1 MSQTPPPTGYM
12 NRKIAESVQEAVA
25 NRSMDHIK
33 TIVKAAI
40 QRYIESFMNTQGGN
54 RKIFEV
60 LTKLGLQYITDKSF
74 DQASDPTLRKTQL
87 ARLFEQVRRE
97 LPAILIVDSEFEYI
111 QSNFT
116 GIDRA
121 YIQNNFWYGT
131 VQVVRRLKISI
142 VVGTRDQTSTDFLH
156 GLLSILFGELLFISH
171 GTRMTGNT
179 NLGESWVI
187 GMGNPVLGNITQAR
201 VNEDPKD
208 TIWSF
213 VIDLPNVLYED
224 HVTIKQPIDVL
235 EQPPG
240 PGVVNGFANVTPII
254 YAPNTIPINQSVKLL
269 FQYFQPLQHSVIID
283 NPNIATYN
291 PTTQEF
297 SPRRL
302 GTCNIQ
308 VVIGPLAT
316 RVVQN
321 QPFNQQTG
329 TVTEVVAQK
338 QITITAR

>member
-1 MSQTPPPTGYM
+1 M

-25 NRSMDHIK
+25 NKSMDHIK
-33 TIVKAAI
+33 TIVKSAI
-40 QRYIESFMNTQGGN
+40 QRYIESFMNREGGN
-54 RKIFEV
+54 RSIFEV

-116 GIDRA
+116 GIERA
-121 YIQNNFWYGT
+121 HTQNNFWYGT
-131 VQVVRRLKISI
+131 VQVVRRLKISV

-156 GLLSILFGELLFISH
+156 GLLSILFGELLFVSG
-171 GTRMTGNT
+171 GTRMTGNK

-187 GMGNPVLGNITQAR
+187 NMGYPVPGNITQQR
-201 VNEDPKD
+201 VSEDPKD

-224 HVTIKQPIDVL
+224 YVTIKQPLDQL

-240 PGVVNGFANVTPII
+240 QGVVNGSTNTVPII
-254 YAPNTIPINQSVKLL
+254 YAPNTIPVNESVKIL
-269 FQYFQPLQHSVIID
+269 FQYFQPLQHSVIVD
-283 NPNIATYN
+283 NPNIATYDPVN
-291 PTTQEF
+291 QIF

-308 VVIGPLAT
+308 VVIGPLAS

-321 QPFNQQTG
+321 QPYNQQQG
-329 TVTEVVAQK
+329 TFTEVVAQK
-338 QITITAR
+338 QIKVTAF